1 MPNLK
6 ANQLVSSQIPLL
18 TILWQDDPTS
28 WQTDSDDLARQFL
41 GLMGNDPSQPWN
53 LVLDIDGPYS
63 TAGSWNQATL
73 LALLHSLA
81 SLGMQPSLIF
91 HPDGEKATQDWITNP
106 SNPLTQQDL
115 ENEWAAMVN
124 YMALFNTEIA
134 KANSNLSDT
143 SINLP
148 EFTSFI
154 AEGNDF
160 APLDPNKSKLDTFNF
175 LKDKLQAQGIKN
187 PELWNT
193 GDWQQG
199 IALSENS
206 DGSPNLETPD
216 SGVYMQIYDFYN
228 KEGQHSN
235 TLVGVATDPRQ
246 AVVLGSTMVSV
257 LQDQKNLPMNPGAL
271 RYPNRAPQ
279 IFNFSGQDQ
288 GSGPINDAPVFGGLK
303 QQGVVTGQGWD
314 ITSFNQFLNSYKSTF
329 QSLSNETAPTLG
341 IWAAENALNVLAP
354 QASSLTRHENA
365 FSSIATENENDLL
378 VNKYQQNLLIH
389 SNVSGKLIFNLEIC
403 AALRSGIGIYPLLDD
418 DARIVSPQ
426 GRILSVRDSEYL
438 TNAKQLAIHTNN
450 WFIDSRPAGDA
461 KAHKF
466 TWDVQLNPNQ
476 RYALIADSDLQTS
489 GGLYSSIN
497 YANFDKKIQ
506 FAPTASNPKNIIG
519 FEDLPNGDN
528 DFNDI
533 KLEIPNIENILFK
546 SSSLFMSS
554 PIGSSNNIPEIDV
567 LWQDASALDDES
579 AYQIAQLI
587 NGNPNNID
595 LKLIIN
601 ISGPG
606 STANPTP
613 KSHISPGIPVIKN
626 SPQQLV
632 DFINNIDLYLVKLN
646 GSWNGPIVYHPDATM
661 DDFDHDWSGFTGTA
675 PSPIAGNPNITY
687 TLTTDTTK
695 TYAAY
700 IDYLN
705 VLNLYL
711 QNGTTNKRYFNEFIF
726 EYENSQFAQKN
737 GGGEA
742 AIFSANSV
750 VRSYQGNPNLL
761 IQGKTPLDNIPLSG
775 SSSPIDNWD
784 SKNDR
789 AGWGADLFYAQI
801 YDFINDSEY
810 KPTWENSDSQID
822 PNLYNPAKAA
832 DLFANFFT
840 NSNIV
845 GNPRQQINNINRMV
859 LPQADGQTPATKFD
873 PRANFIFSY
882 GPDAAD
888 GPVFYSITPE
898 QQWTWNA
905 DEFASFLT
913 GLRTNLP
920 PILDK
925 IANGHGGFESGVEDF
940 KLGVWGADRAL
951 DSWFGVPSPLE
962 LGRLRNAII

>member
-6 ANQLVSSQIPLL
+6 ANQLVSSQLPLL
-18 TILWQDDPTS
+18 TILWQNDPTS
-28 WQTDSDDLARQFL
+28 WQQDSDNLARQFL

-53 LVLDIDGPYS
+53 LVLDIDGPNS

-73 LALLHSLA
+73 LALLQSLA
-81 SLGMQPSLIF
+81 SLGMQPNLIF
-91 HPDGEKATQDWITNP
+91 HPDGEKATKDWI
-106 SNPLTQQDL
+106 SNSSTPPTQQDL
-115 ENEWAAMVN
+115 ENEWTAMVD

-134 KANSNLSDT
+134 KANSNLPDT

-148 EFTSFI
+148 EFTSFL

-160 APLDPNKSKLDTFNF
+160 SPLDPNKSKLDTFNF
-175 LKDKLQAQGIKN
+175 LKVKLQAQGIKN

-228 KEGQHSN
+228 KSGQNSN
-235 TLVGVATDPRQ
+235 TLVGKPTDPSQ

-257 LQDQKNLPMNPGAL
+257 LQDQNNLPMNPGAL
-271 RYPNRAPQ
+271 RYPNRSPQ
-279 IFNFSGQDQ
+279 IFNFSGQNQ
-288 GSGPINDAPVFGGLK
+288 AGGSLNDAPVFGGLN
-303 QQGVVTGQGWD
+303 QPGVVEGQGWN
-314 ITSFNQFLNSYKSTF
+314 ITSFNQFLQNYKSKF

-389 SNVSGKLIFNLEIC
+389 SDVSGKLIFNLEIC

-418 DARIVSPQ
+418 DARIVTPQ
-426 GRILSVRDSEYL
+426 GRILSINDSEYL
-438 TNAKQLAIHTNN
+438 TNAKQLAINTNN

-466 TWDVQLNPNQ
+466 TWEVQLNPNQ

-489 GGLYSSIN
+489 GALYSSIN
-497 YANFDKKIQ
+497 YANFDKTIQ
-506 FAPTASNPKNIIG
+506 FAPTVSNPKNIIG

-533 KLEIPNIENILFK
+533 KLEIPNIENIFFK

-567 LWQDASALDDES
+567 LWQDASALDDGS

-587 NGNPNNID
+587 NGNPKNID

-613 KSHISPGIPVIKN
+613 VSHINSPVIKN

-632 DFINNIDLYLVKLN
+632 DFINNIDLYVKKLG
-646 GSWNGPIVYHPDATM
+646 GSWNGPIVYHPDATVN
-661 DDFDHDWSGFTGTA
+661 DFGNDWSGFTGTT
-675 PSPIAGNPNITY
+675 PSPIAGNPEIKY
-687 TLTTDTTK
+687 TLTADATK

-705 VLNLYL
+705 VLNIYL
-711 QNGTTNKRYFNEFIF
+711 QNETTNKRYFNEFIF
-726 EYENSQFAQKN
+726 EYENSQFALKN

-750 VRSYQGNPNLL
+750 VRSYQANPNLL
-761 IQGKTPLDNIPLSG
+761 IQGKTPLDNITLSG

-801 YDFINDSEY
+801 YDLRNDTDY
-810 KPTWENSDSQID
+810 NPTWENSDLSQID
-822 PNLYNPAKAA
+822 PKQYSPSNAA

-840 NSNIV
+840 NSTIV
-845 GNPRQQINNINRMV
+845 TNPRDQIYNINRMV
-859 LPQADGQTPATKFD
+859 LPQADSQIPATRFD

-882 GPDAAD
+882 GPYAED
-888 GPVFYSITPE
+888 GPVFYSINPE
-898 QQWTWNA
+898 KQWTWNA

-920 PILDK
+920 PTLDK
-925 IANGHGGFESGVEDF
+925 IAHGNGFVSGVEDF

-951 DSWFGVPSPLE
+951 DAWFGVPSPLE
-962 LGRLRNAII
+962 LGRLRNEII

>member
-1 MPNLK
+1 M
-6 ANQLVSSQIPLL
+6 
-18 TILWQDDPTS
+18 
-28 WQTDSDDLARQFL
+28 
-41 GLMGNDPSQPWN
+41 
-53 LVLDIDGPYS
+53 
-63 TAGSWNQATL
+63 
-73 LALLHSLA
+73 
-81 SLGMQPSLIF
+81 
-91 HPDGEKATQDWITNP
+91 
-106 SNPLTQQDL
+106 
-115 ENEWAAMVN
+115 
-124 YMALFNTEIA
+124 
-134 KANSNLSDT
+134 
-143 SINLP
+143 
-148 EFTSFI
+148 
-154 AEGNDF
+154 
-160 APLDPNKSKLDTFNF
+160 
-175 LKDKLQAQGIKN
+175 
-187 PELWNT
+187 
-193 GDWQQG
+193 
-199 IALSENS
+199 
-206 DGSPNLETPD
+206 
-216 SGVYMQIYDFYN
+216 
-228 KEGQHSN
+228 
-235 TLVGVATDPRQ
+235 
-246 AVVLGSTMVSV
+246 
-257 LQDQKNLPMNPGAL
+257 
-271 RYPNRAPQ
+271 
-279 IFNFSGQDQ
+279 
-288 GSGPINDAPVFGGLK
+288 
-303 QQGVVTGQGWD
+303 
-314 ITSFNQFLNSYKSTF
+314 
-329 QSLSNETAPTLG
+329 
-341 IWAAENALNVLAP
+341 
-354 QASSLTRHENA
+354 
-365 FSSIATENENDLL
+365 
-378 VNKYQQNLLIH
+378 
-389 SNVSGKLIFNLEIC
+389 
-403 AALRSGIGIYPLLDD
+403 
-418 DARIVSPQ
+418 
-426 GRILSVRDSEYL
+426 
-438 TNAKQLAIHTNN
+438 
-450 WFIDSRPAGDA
+450 
-461 KAHKF
+461 
-466 TWDVQLNPNQ
+466 
-476 RYALIADSDLQTS
+476 
-489 GGLYSSIN
+489 
-497 YANFDKKIQ
+497 
-506 FAPTASNPKNIIG
+506 
-519 FEDLPNGDN
+519 
-528 DFNDI
+528 
-533 KLEIPNIENILFK
+533 
-546 SSSLFMSS
+546 
-554 PIGSSNNIPEIDV
+554 
-567 LWQDASALDDES
+567 
-579 AYQIAQLI
+579 
-587 NGNPNNID
+587 
-595 LKLIIN
+595 
-601 ISGPG
+601 
-606 STANPTP
+606 
-613 KSHISPGIPVIKN
+613 
-626 SPQQLV
+626 V

-661 DDFDHDWSGFTGTA
+661 DDFGHDWSGFTGTA

-687 TLTTDTTK
+687 SLTTDTTK

-726 EYENSQFAQKN
+726 EYENSQFARKN

-832 DLFANFFT
+832 DLFTNFFT
-840 NSNIV
+840 NSKIV